1 MVLIVDDDPT
11 FLEAAQVLLSLGPD
25 VRFARDSEQAKM
37 QLGNAANGFSL
48 LMIDLDLPGQ
58 DGFSLIREVRK
69 RFPSIPVV
77 AVSDALKSHVI
88 ESAKVIGAAETL
100 QKPIDKDWT
109 AAIARVRAKYGKPS
123 TSF

>member
-1 MVLIVDDDPT
+1 MCVLPAMQNKPKCNWATPQIV
-11 FLEAAQVLLSLGPD
+11 
-25 VRFARDSEQAKM
+25 
-37 QLGNAANGFSL
+37 L

-69 RFPSIPVV
+69 HFPSIPVV
-77 AVSDALKSHVI
+77 AVSGALKPHVI
-88 ESAKVIGAAETL
+88 ESEKVIGAAETL